1 MSSPASPIS
10 TLVSAP
16 PPPAP
21 ARPDLVVLTNV
32 PTPYRLALHHRI
44 EVEMPEVRLV
54 TLYTHDVADQG
65 WKLEA
70 GASEVVRFGQG
81 DSVHD
86 SSKPGRALHEWR
98 KGGRII
104 EWFKARLSK
113 FSPPAGLM
121 LCGYNDPARLRV
133 LRWATANRIPTFLVG
148 DSNIHGESVSGL
160 KAIVKKALVG
170 WVINRCDGVMP
181 CGTFG
186 EQFFVKYGARPER
199 VFYVP
204 YEPDY
209 ALIENLPREAIDA
222 TAAKWRLDP
231 ARKRIVFCSRMIDVK
246 RPAMAVDA
254 FAAIARDRP
263 DFDLIMI
270 GDGPLKAATEASVPA
285 DLRSRVTFTGFIGS
299 QPEISA
305 IYRLSH
311 IFLHPSVYEP
321 WGVVINESVC
331 AGMAVVSA
339 STVGAAGELV
349 ADNVNGLL
357 FLPDDAAS
365 MAAALRSAT
374 DAATLARLLA
384 GAPGVLADWRH
395 RGDPVNGIRRAL
407 ASVPPR

>member
-1 MSSPASPIS
+1 VSTHAVSNTLSPSVAPS
-10 TLVSAP
+10 TA
-16 PPPAP
+16 

-44 EVEMPEVRLV
+44 ETEMPEVCLV

-70 GASEVVRFGQG
+70 AASEVVRFGQG
-81 DSVHD
+81 DSVND

-104 EWFKARLSK
+104 EWFKARPTK
-113 FSPPAGLM
+113 PAGLM

-133 LRWATANRIPTFLVG
+133 LRWATANGIPTFLVG
-148 DSNIHGESVSGL
+148 DSNIHGESVSGV
-160 KAIVKKALVG
+160 KAIVKKAVVG
-170 WVINRCDGVMP
+170 WVIRRCDGVMP

-209 ALIENLPREAIDA
+209 ALIENLPRDVIDA
-222 TAAKWRLDP
+222 AAAKWKLDP

-246 RPAMAVDA
+246 RPGMAVEA
-254 FAAIARDRP
+254 FVAIARDRP
-263 DFDLIMI
+263 EFDLIMI

-285 DLRSRVTFTGFIGS
+285 ELRARVTFTGFIGS
-299 QPEISA
+299 QAEISA

-349 ADNVNGLL
+349 RDGVNGLL
-357 FLPDDAAS
+357 FPPGDGPK
-365 MAAALRSAT
+365 MAAALLAAT
-374 DAATLARLLA
+374 DASMLARLQA
-384 GAPGVLADWRH
+384 GAPGVLADWRR

-407 ASVPPR
+407 ASVGPR